1 MRRKPA
7 PITIATPTPA
17 KAPESLYDRRA
28 RALSRAL
35 ALFGTSI
42 PTHEILASYL
52 DDVLA

>member
-7 PITIATPTPA
+7 PITLAAPAPA
-17 KAPESLYDRRA
+17 KAPDSLFDRRA
-28 RALSRAL
+28 RALTRAL